1 MKQADIRSLTV
12 IGCGLIGGSFALALK
27 AVMPRLVVTGVGR
40 QLSSL
45 QTAKTMGVIEHAS
58 TDMAASVA
66 SVDVVLLGVPVG
78 AIHSTLQHI
87 APHLQE
93 GALVMDVG
101 STKADVVAMA
111 QATLGKHLPNFVA
124 AHPIAG
130 KECSGVA
137 HATAALYKHHRVIL
151 TPTAVTHAAALERAD
166 ALWAACGAHVHTMDA
181 TEHDRVFAAVSHL
194 PHLLAF
200 AYMNGVADDQT
211 LALAGPGFR
220 DFTRIAASS
229 PDVWRDIFVAN
240 REPLLAQLAQ
250 FEMALAHL
258 KSLVQVQVSDAS
270 DGNQADH
277 NHQAL
282 YDNIAQAS
290 ARRTNWQPNRPD

>member
-1 MKQADIRSLTV
+1 
-12 IGCGLIGGSFALALK
+12 
-27 AVMPRLVVTGVGR
+27 
-40 QLSSL
+40 
-45 QTAKTMGVIEHAS
+45 MGVIEHAS

-66 SVDVVLLGVPVG
+66 SADVVLLGVPVG

>member
-66 SVDVVLLGVPVG
+66 SADVVLLGVPVG

-258 KSLVQVQVSDAS
+258 KSLVQAQVSDAG

-290 ARRTNWQPNRPD
+290 ARRTNWRPNRPD

>member
-27 AVMPRLVVTGVGR
+27 AVMPRLVVTSVGR

>member
-27 AVMPRLVVTGVGR
+27 AVMPHLVVTGVGR

-66 SVDVVLLGVPVG
+66 SADVVLLGVPVG

-111 QATLGKHLPNFVA
+111 QDTLGKHVPNFVA

>member
-27 AVMPRLVVTGVGR
+27 AVMPHLVVTGVGR
-40 QLSSL
+40 KLSSL

-66 SVDVVLLGVPVG
+66 SADVVLLGVPVG

>member
-66 SVDVVLLGVPVG
+66 SADVVLLGVPVG

-87 APHLQE
+87 GPHLQE

-258 KSLVQVQVSDAS
+258 KSLVQAQVSDAG

-290 ARRTNWQPNRPD
+290 ARRTNWRPNRPD

>member
-1 MKQADIRSLTV
+1 
-12 IGCGLIGGSFALALK
+12 
-27 AVMPRLVVTGVGR
+27 VMPHLVVTGVGR

-66 SVDVVLLGVPVG
+66 SADVVLLGVPVG